1 MKPIGIFGGTFDP
14 IHLGHMRS
22 ALELME
28 QLELAQVRFI
38 PSARPPH
45 RPPTWLSAPQ
55 RLRLLQAAVAEQPG
69 FIVDSCELEREG
81 VSYTVDTLI
90 KLRDQFGQ
98 TPLCLLLGGDAFA
111 MLPTWSRWEQ
121 IFELAHVVVARRP
134 GAEEPVNPPE
144 VIRKR
149 QIEDKDLLHTRA
161 SGYIYFEQ
169 VTALDISATQ
179 IRAHWYAGRS
189 IHYLVPDSVWHLL
202 QSEDFYK

>member
-14 IHLGHMRS
+14 IHLAHLRS

-45 RPPTWLSAPQ
+45 RPPTWLSAQQ

-81 VSYTVDTLI
+81 VSYTVDTLL
-90 KLRDQFGQ
+90 KLRDEFAK

-111 MLPTWSRWEQ
+111 MLTTWSRWEQ

-134 GAEEPVNPPE
+134 GAEVPADLSALMQD
-144 VIRKR
+144 RR
-149 QIEDKDLLHTRA
+149 IEDKGRLHETLA
-161 SGYIYFEQ
+161 GHLYFEQ

-179 IRAHWYAGRS
+179 IRSHWYAGRS
-189 IHYLVPDSVWHLL
+189 IRYLVPDSVWHLL
-202 QSEDFYK
+202 TSEDFYK

>member
-14 IHLGHMRS
+14 VHLGHLRS
-22 ALELME
+22 ALELLE
-28 QLELAQVRFI
+28 QLELTQVRFI

-45 RPPTWLSAPQ
+45 RPPTWLSAEK
-55 RLRLLQAAVAEQPG
+55 RLRLLQAAVAEQPE
-69 FIVDSCELEREG
+69 FIVDDCELEREG

-121 IFELAHVVVARRP
+121 IFELAHVVVVRRP
-134 GAEEPVNPPE
+134 GAEEPVNLSA
-144 VIRKR
+144 ILQDRR
-149 QIEDKDLLHTRA
+149 IEDKNLLHTRA
-161 SGYIYFEQ
+161 SGCIYSQQ

-179 IRAHWYAGRS
+179 IRALWYAGRS
-189 IHYLVPDSVWHLL
+189 IRYLVPDPVWHLL